1 MDTIADLAAEIAL
14 LKAEAATAR
23 DRLGSLRDHNMT
35 LKAEFELEQQ
45 RSDKLFALAA
55 WAASR
60 CGGGPFDHVERL
72 MIRRGEELWAKRRRG
87 ADMAPM
93 PFDIEHGHPDPAA

>member
-14 LKAEAATAR
+14 LKVEAATACNR
-23 DRLGSLRDHNMT
+23 IASLRDQNMT

-60 CGGGPFDHVERL
+60 CGGGAFDHVARL
-72 MIRRGEELWAKRRRG
+72 MVGRGEELWAKRRRG
-87 ADMAPM
+87 ADMAPT
-93 PFDIEHGHPDPAA
+93 PFDIGHGHPDPAA